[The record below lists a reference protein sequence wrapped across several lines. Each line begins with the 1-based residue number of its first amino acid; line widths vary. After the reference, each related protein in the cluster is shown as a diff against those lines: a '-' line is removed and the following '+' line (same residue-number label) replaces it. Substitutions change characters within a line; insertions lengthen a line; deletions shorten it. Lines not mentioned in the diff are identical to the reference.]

1 MLDDVGAVE
10 AVDAVGA
17 DDAFLALYYFYF
29 DVFSSKTACTHLS
42 DCVNQFKQPHLL
54 DIVWIQVRINQ
65 VFNRL
70 IVLLTLMVIIKEL
83 INYFM
88 RH

>member
-1 MLDDVGAVE
+1 MLDDVGSVE

-17 DDAFLALYYFYF
+17 DDAFLALYNFYF
-29 DVFSSKTACTHLS
+29 DVFRSEAARTHLN

-54 DIVWIQVRINQ
+54 DIVWIQVRINK

-83 INYFM
+83 IDYFM